1 MAYYYLTNVAVRNKI
16 KLIKRLQDCEGL
28 DMAATINDV
37 AKRAGVSIATVSRV
51 IHCAGNVN
59 SELTRKVQE
68 SIEELGYV
76 PNSIA
81 QSLKQNCSKMIGITA
96 SDLSVAF
103 FPENPP
109 FVGKAAVF
117 HGEGFIIRFQRA
129 DFLTKTFRFPLRIR
143 RLLLQSGK
151 LLLYFFFR
159 TLEQRLF
166 FRRFHTLFS
175 SFHRRFGQ
183 TETLLL

>member
-1 MAYYYLTNVAVRNKI
+1 MAGHLIDLAYRAQVWIAACPDSRLSVRSPAAG
-16 KLIKRLQDCEGL
+16 LLQLLFQPGG
-28 DMAATINDV
+28 AGR
-37 AKRAGVSIATVSRV
+37 RA
-51 IHCAGNVN
+51 
-59 SELTRKVQE
+59 
-68 SIEELGYV
+68 
-76 PNSIA
+76 
-81 QSLKQNCSKMIGITA
+81 
-96 SDLSVAF
+96 VAF